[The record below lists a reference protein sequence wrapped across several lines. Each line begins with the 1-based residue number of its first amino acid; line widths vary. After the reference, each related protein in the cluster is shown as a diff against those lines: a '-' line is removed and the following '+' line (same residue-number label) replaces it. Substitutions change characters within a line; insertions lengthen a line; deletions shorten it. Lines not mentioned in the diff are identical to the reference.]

1 MLNPLRTFV
10 RRRLARRLGA
20 PEIPFALERL
30 AKTGFRPRLI
40 FDAGAYRGDFT
51 RTCLEVWPDARVACF
66 EALENRVDDLQKL
79 RQSAPG
85 VQVFRC
91 LLGAEV
97 KSDVPLH
104 VSETGSSVLDDH
116 NTRPLPVQL
125 CAMRTVD
132 EVVAKNFPDGGPDLL
147 KLDVQGYELEILR
160 GAESALSRLGA
171 ILLEVNLIDIY
182 RGVPLLAEIVAWLDA
197 RGWAAYDIC
206 GLTRR
211 PLDQALWQA
220 DFLFVPKASALRAD
234 KRWSL

>member
-1 MLNPLRTFV
+1 MLNRLRAWV
-10 RRRLARRLGA
+10 RQRLARRLYV

-30 AKTGFRPRLI
+30 AKIGFRPDLI

-51 RTCLEVWPDARVACF
+51 HTCLEIWPDSRVACF
-66 EALENRVDDLQKL
+66 EALENQEADLRRLVQA
-79 RQSAPG
+79 APR

-104 VSETGSSVLDDH
+104 VSETGSSVLDEH
-116 NTRPLPVQL
+116 SAQPLPIQL

-132 EVVAKNFPDGGPDLL
+132 EVAAKEFPGKGPDLL
-147 KLDVQGYELEILR
+147 KLDVQGYELEILK
-160 GAESALSRLGA
+160 GAESTLPKLGV
-171 ILLEVNLIDIY
+171 ILLETNLIDIY
-182 RGVPLLAEIVAWLDA
+182 RGVPLLAEIVAWLNA
-197 RGWAAYDIC
+197 RDWVAYDIC

-220 DFLFVPKASALRAD
+220 DFIFVPKASALRAD
-234 KRWSL
+234 KRWST